1 MTPEVSEQSLTVI
14 GASRRGRPPRA
25 DRRATKRV
33 EFVVTE
39 EERADLERVAT
50 ETKQPVAAVIR
61 QAVDE
66 FVADYREKKVF
77 SK

>member
-1 MTPEVSEQSLTVI
+1 MTPDVSEQSLTI
-14 GASRRGRPPRA
+14 LASRRGRPPRA
-25 DRRATKRV
+25 NRRSTKRI

-39 EERADLERVAT
+39 EEHADLERVAADA
-50 ETKQPVAAVIR
+50 KQPIATVIR